1 MQNIKLQSLATVA
14 GFGLLL
20 MGCGDRLEID
30 PDNSVAASFAVSTSS
45 DVEALLV
52 GAYDVLG
59 SGDLYDGNLL
69 RDGELLGGDDEVFW
83 DGTFVAPGEIYN
95 KRILVNNGQVEE
107 TWIEA
112 YEAIN
117 ITNNVLANLEVV
129 GEDLDADG
137 QANLRAKVEGEALF
151 IRGTLY
157 FELVRLYGR
166 AWNDG
171 DPAANLGVPLVL
183 EPTSTIDDGSSVTRA
198 TVAQVYE
205 QVLTDLESA
214 VNLLPESN
222 GFFATQ
228 YAAQGMLSRVY
239 LMQGRYPE
247 AAEAANAVIASGE
260 YALNDDYADAFA
272 NVSTNTAE
280 DIFAMQVTSQDGVNN
295 MNTFFAP
302 PSNLGRGDIYMLEPH
317 LELYEEG
324 DERLAFFY
332 FDEDQEQT
340 YTGKWTEQFGNVNII
355 RLAEM
360 YLTRAEANF
369 RAGTA
374 VGATPLADVNTI
386 RARAG
391 LAPLTEVTL
400 DIILRERNL
409 ELAFEGHRIHDLK
422 RTGRPVGDLPFD
434 SPLLVYPIPQREIDA
449 NPELENQQN
458 TGYDAT

>member
-1 MQNIKLQSLATVA
+1 MNYIKIQSIATVL
-14 GFGLLL
+14 GFSLLL
-20 MGCGDRLEID
+20 IACGDRLNIE
-30 PDNSVAASFAVSTSS
+30 PDNSLGSGQALSSSS
-45 DVEALLV
+45 DVTALLV

-59 SGDLYDGNLL
+59 DGDVYGGNLL
-69 RDGELLGGDDEVFW
+69 RDGELLGGADEVFW

-95 KRILVNNGQVEE
+95 KRILVNNGQVEL

-117 ITNNVLANLEVV
+117 ITNTVLANLGVV
-129 GEDLDADG
+129 EEDE
-137 QANLRAKVEGEALF
+137 QARVEGEARF

-171 DPAANLGVPLVL
+171 DPAANLGVPIVL
-183 EPTSTIDDGSSVTRA
+183 EPTTVINDESFVTRA

-205 QVLTDLESA
+205 QVLTDLETA
-214 VNLLPESN
+214 ADLLPPSN
-222 GFFATQ
+222 GFFATE

-247 AAEAANAVIASGE
+247 AAAAANAVITSG
-260 YALNDDYADAFA
+260 AFQLNANYADAFA
-272 NVSTNTAE
+272 NETNTVE
-280 DIFAMQVTSQDGVNN
+280 DIFAMQVTSQDGINQMNN
-295 MNTFFAP
+295 FFAP

-369 RAGTA
+369 RAGTT
-374 VGATPLADVNTI
+374 VGATPLADINTI
-386 RARAG
+386 RTRAG
-391 LAPLTEVTL
+391 LEPLTEVTL
-400 DIILRERNL
+400 DIILRERHL

-422 RTGRPVGDLPFD
+422 RTGRPVGEFPFD
-434 SPLLVYPIPQREIDA
+434 SPKLIYPIPQREIDA
-449 NPELENQQN
+449 NPELQDQQN
-458 TGYDAT
+458 AGYETT

>member
-1 MQNIKLQSLATVA
+1 MNYIKIQSIATVL
-14 GFGLLL
+14 GFSLLL
-20 MGCGDRLEID
+20 IACGDRLNIE
-30 PDNSVAASFAVSTSS
+30 PDNSLGSGQALSSSS
-45 DVEALLV
+45 DVTALLV

-59 SGDLYDGNLL
+59 DGDVYGGNLL
-69 RDGELLGGDDEVFW
+69 RDGELLGGADEVFW

-95 KRILVNNGQVEE
+95 KRILVNNGQVEL

-117 ITNNVLANLEVV
+117 ITNTVLANLGVV
-129 GEDLDADG
+129 EEDE
-137 QANLRAKVEGEALF
+137 QARVEGEARF

-171 DPAANLGVPLVL
+171 DPAANLGVPIVL
-183 EPTSTIDDGSSVTRA
+183 EPTTVINDESFVTRA

-205 QVLTDLESA
+205 QVLTDLETA
-214 VNLLPESN
+214 ADLLPPSN
-222 GFFATQ
+222 GFFATE

-247 AAEAANAVIASGE
+247 AAAAANAVITSG
-260 YALNDDYADAFA
+260 AFQLNANYADAFA
-272 NVSTNTAE
+272 NETNTVE
-280 DIFAMQVTSQDGVNN
+280 DIFAMQVTSQDGINQMNN
-295 MNTFFAP
+295 FFAP

-369 RAGTA
+369 RAGTT
-374 VGATPLADVNTI
+374 VGATPLADINTI
-386 RARAG
+386 RTRAG
-391 LAPLTEVTL
+391 LKPLTEVTL
-400 DIILRERNL
+400 DIILRERHL

-422 RTGRPVGDLPFD
+422 RTGRPVGEFPFD
-434 SPLLVYPIPQREIDA
+434 SPKLIYPIPQREIDA
-449 NPELENQQN
+449 NPELQDQQN
-458 TGYDAT
+458 AGYETT

>member
-1 MQNIKLQSLATVA
+1 MKNIKLQSLATVA
-14 GFGLLL
+14 GLGLLL
-20 MGCGDRLEID
+20 MSCGDRLNIE
-30 PDNSVAASFAVSTSS
+30 PDNTISANQAVETYD
-45 DVEALLV
+45 DVQALLV
-52 GAYDVLG
+52 GAYDILG
-59 SGDLYDGNLL
+59 DDDLYGGIVL

-83 DGTFVAPGEIYN
+83 DGTFVDPGEIYN
-95 KRILVNNGQVEE
+95 KRILVNNLQVEQ
-107 TWIEA
+107 TWYEA
-112 YEAIN
+112 YQAIN
-117 ITNNVLANLEVV
+117 ITNNVLANLDVV
-129 GEDLDADG
+129 REDE
-137 QANLRAKVEGEALF
+137 QARVEGEARF

-157 FELVRLYGR
+157 FELVRFYGR

-171 DPAANLGVPLVL
+171 DPVTNLGVPIVL
-183 EPTSTIDDGSSVTRA
+183 EPTTVINDESFVTRA

-205 QVLTDLESA
+205 QALTDLQTA
-214 VNLLPESN
+214 ADLLPESN

-260 YALNDDYADAFA
+260 YALNDNYADAFA
-272 NVSTNTAE
+272 NETNTVE
-280 DIFAMQVTSQDGVNN
+280 DIFAMQVTSQDGVNE

-324 DERLAFFY
+324 DERLDLFY

-374 VGATPLADVNTI
+374 IGATPLQDINTI

-391 LAPLTEVTL
+391 LEPLTEVTL
-400 DIILRERNL
+400 DIILRERHL

-422 RTGRPVGDLPFD
+422 RTGRPVGEFPFD
-434 SPLLVYPIPQREIDA
+434 SPKLVYPIPQREIDA
-449 NPELENQQN
+449 NPELQEQQN
-458 TGYDAT
+458 PGYEAE

>member
-1 MQNIKLQSLATVA
+1 MKNIKLQSLATIA
-14 GFGLLL
+14 GLGLLL
-20 MGCGDRLEID
+20 MSCGDRLNIE
-30 PDNSVAASFAVSTSS
+30 PDNTISANQAVETYD
-45 DVEALLV
+45 DVQALLV
-52 GAYDVLG
+52 GAYDILG
-59 SGDLYDGNLL
+59 DDDLYGGIVL

-83 DGTFVAPGEIYN
+83 DGTFVDPGEIYN
-95 KRILVNNGQVEE
+95 KRILVNNLQVEQ
-107 TWIEA
+107 TWYEA
-112 YEAIN
+112 YQTIN
-117 ITNNVLANLEVV
+117 ITNNVLANLDVV
-129 GEDLDADG
+129 REDE
-137 QANLRAKVEGEALF
+137 QARVEGEARF

-157 FELVRLYGR
+157 FELVRFYGQ

-171 DPAANLGVPLVL
+171 DPATNLGVPIVL
-183 EPTSTIDDGSSVTRA
+183 EPTTVINDESFVTRA

-205 QVLTDLESA
+205 QVLTDLETA
-214 VNLLPESN
+214 ADLLPESN
-222 GFFATQ
+222 GFFATT

-247 AAEAANAVIASGE
+247 AAEAANTVIASGE

-272 NVSTNTAE
+272 NVSTNTVE
-280 DIFAMQVTSQDGVNN
+280 DVFAMQVTSQDGVNE
-295 MNTFFAP
+295 MNRFFAP

-324 DERLAFFY
+324 DERLDLFY

-374 VGATPLADVNTI
+374 IGATPLQDINTI
-386 RARAG
+386 RTRAG
-391 LAPLTEVTL
+391 LEPLTEVTL
-400 DIILRERNL
+400 DIILRERHL

-422 RTGRPVGDLPFD
+422 RTGRPVGEFPFD
-434 SPLLVYPIPQREIDA
+434 SPKLVYPIPQREIDA
-449 NPELENQQN
+449 NPELQNQQN
-458 TGYDAT
+458 PGYEAE